1 MANTLI
7 FDTETTGLPN
17 NGKRIG
23 GYNGVWPNP
32 SSFKLYD
39 SSRLVQIAWS
49 VHTPDGELVS
59 KECLV
64 IKPDG
69 FTIGNSQF
77 HGITTEKAMT
87 SGINFSEVYDK
98 LKDALTTVDT
108 IVAHNSDFDT
118 KIVQAEMYRYR
129 LPELIVNKKTMCTMN
144 MGKSKFSLSKLPNLS
159 ELYRKCFG
167 KDPVTQLHRADND
180 TEICAQIYFHILR
193 TGVIGQTLA

>member
-23 GYNGVWPNP
+23 GFNGVWPNP

-49 VHTPDGELVS
+49 VHTSGGELVS
-59 KECLV
+59 KQCHI

-77 HGITTEKAMT
+77 HGITTERAT
-87 SGINFSEVYDK
+87 NDGISFSEVYEK
-98 LKDALTTVDT
+98 LKVDLESVDT

-118 KIVQAEMYRYR
+118 KIVQAEMYRYS
-129 LPELIVNKKTMCTMN
+129 LPDLLTSKKTMCTMN
-144 MGKSKFSLSKLPNLS
+144 MGKRKFKLTKQPKLS
-159 ELYRKCFG
+159 ELYHECFG
-167 KDPVTQLHRADND
+167 REPVTQLHRADND
-180 TEICAQIYFHILR
+180 TEICAQIYFHI
-193 TGVIGQTLA
+193 VA

>member
-23 GYNGVWPNP
+23 GFNGVWPNP

-49 VHTPDGELVS
+49 VHTSSGELVS
-59 KECLV
+59 KECHIV
-64 IKPDG
+64 KPDG

-77 HGITTEKAMT
+77 HGITTEKALND
-87 SGINFSEVYDK
+87 GISFSEVYEK
-98 LKDALTTVDT
+98 LKNALTNVDT

-118 KIVQAEMYRYR
+118 KIVQAEMYRYK
-129 LPELIVNKKTMCTMN
+129 LTDLLDSKKTMCTMN
-144 MGKSKFSLSKLPNLS
+144 MGKRKFSLSKLPKLS
-159 ELYRKCFG
+159 ELYNECFG
-167 KDPVTQLHRADND
+167 REPVTQLHRADND
-180 TEICAQIYFHILR
+180 TEICAQIYFHI
-193 TGVIGQTLA
+193 VA

>member
-23 GYNGVWPNP
+23 GFNGVWPNP

-49 VHTPDGELVS
+49 VHTSSGELVS
-59 KECLV
+59 KECHIV
-64 IKPDG
+64 KPDG

-77 HGITTEKAMT
+77 HGITTEKALDD
-87 SGINFSEVYDK
+87 GISFSEVYEK
-98 LKDALTTVDT
+98 LKNALTTVDT

-118 KIVQAEMYRYR
+118 KIVQAEMYRYK
-129 LPELIVNKKTMCTMN
+129 LTDLLDSKKTMCTMN
-144 MGKSKFSLSKLPNLS
+144 MGKRKFNLSKQPKLS
-159 ELYRKCFG
+159 ELYHECFG
-167 KDPVTQLHRADND
+167 REPVTQLHRSDND
-180 TEICAQIYFHILR
+180 TEICAQIYFNI
-193 TGVIGQTLA
+193 VA

>member
-23 GYNGVWPNP
+23 GFNGVWPNP

-49 VHTPDGELVS
+49 VHTSSGELVS
-59 KECLV
+59 KECHIV
-64 IKPDG
+64 KPDG

-77 HGITTEKAMT
+77 HGITTEKALND
-87 SGINFSEVYDK
+87 GISFSEVYEK
-98 LKDALTTVDT
+98 LKNALTTVDT

-118 KIVQAEMYRYR
+118 KIVQAEMYRYK
-129 LPELIVNKKTMCTMN
+129 LTDLLDSKKTMCTMN
-144 MGKSKFSLSKLPNLS
+144 MGKRKFNLSKQPKLS
-159 ELYRKCFG
+159 ELYHECFG
-167 KDPVTQLHRADND
+167 REPVTQLHRADND
-180 TEICAQIYFHILR
+180 TEICAQIYFNI
-193 TGVIGQTLA
+193 VA

>member
-23 GYNGVWPNP
+23 GFNGVWPNP

-49 VHTPDGELVS
+49 VHTSSGDIVS
-59 KECLV
+59 KECYIV
-64 IKPDG
+64 KPDG

-77 HGITTEKAMT
+77 HGITNEKALND
-87 SGINFSEVYDK
+87 GISFSEVYDK

-118 KIVQAEMYRYR
+118 KIIQAEMYRYK
-129 LPELIVNKKTMCTMN
+129 LTDLIASKKIMCTMN
-144 MGKSKFSLSKLPNLS
+144 MGKRKFSLSKQPKLS
-159 ELYRKCFG
+159 ELYHECFG
-167 KDPVTQLHRADND
+167 KEPVTKLHRADND
-180 TEICAQIYFHILR
+180 TEICAQIYFHI
-193 TGVIGQTLA
+193 VA

>member
-23 GYNGVWPNP
+23 GFNGVWPNP

-49 VHTPDGELVS
+49 VHTSSGELVS
-59 KECLV
+59 KECHIV
-64 IKPDG
+64 KPDG

-77 HGITTEKAMT
+77 HGITTEKALDD
-87 SGINFSEVYDK
+87 GISFSEVYEK
-98 LKDALTTVDT
+98 LKNALTTVDT

-118 KIVQAEMYRYR
+118 KIVQAEMYRYK
-129 LPELIVNKKTMCTMN
+129 LTDLLDSKKTMCTMN
-144 MGKSKFSLSKLPNLS
+144 MGKRKFNLSKQPKLS
-159 ELYRKCFG
+159 ELYHECFG
-167 KDPVTQLHRADND
+167 REPVTQLHRADND
-180 TEICAQIYFHILR
+180 TEICAQIYFHI
-193 TGVIGQTLA
+193 VA

>member
-23 GYNGVWPNP
+23 GFNGVWPNP

-49 VHTPDGELVS
+49 VHTSSGELVS
-59 KECLV
+59 KECHIV
-64 IKPDG
+64 KPDG

-77 HGITTEKAMT
+77 HGITTEKALDD
-87 SGINFSEVYDK
+87 GISFSEVYEK
-98 LKDALTTVDT
+98 LKNALTTVDT

-118 KIVQAEMYRYR
+118 KIVQAEMYRYK
-129 LPELIVNKKTMCTMN
+129 LTDLLDSKKTMCTMN
-144 MGKSKFSLSKLPNLS
+144 MGKRKFNLSKQPKLS
-159 ELYRKCFG
+159 ELYHECFG
-167 KDPVTQLHRADND
+167 REPVTQLHRADND
-180 TEICAQIYFHILR
+180 TEICAQIYFNI
-193 TGVIGQTLA
+193 VA